1 MRRKKVLFVA
11 LICLGLGAIGVVAG
25 YNGLVRANEA
35 VNEAWSQ
42 VQNVYQ
48 RRLDLIPNL
57 VETVKGYA
65 EHEKSTFQAVTEARA
80 KVSRITQ
87 NVSAKTLNDPAS
99 FQKFQ
104 EAQEAMGGA
113 LGRLLLVAERYPDLK
128 ANENFLT
135 LQSQLEGTENRIA
148 VERRRFNEIVRAY
161 NTRIKQFPL
170 NMLSGAFGFAP
181 KAYFEAVKG
190 AENVPA
196 VKF

>member
-1 MRRKKVLFVA
+1 MNGRTIALTV
-11 LICLGLGAIGVVAG
+11 LICLAVAVISIVIG

-48 RRLDLIPNL
+48 RRFDLIPNL

-65 EHEKSTFQAVTEARA
+65 AHEKSTFQAVTEARS
-80 KVSRITQ
+80 KVSQVNQTITPQ
-87 NVSAKTLNDPAS
+87 TLNDPAS

-113 LGRLLLVAERYPDLK
+113 LGRLLLIVERYPELK
-128 ANENFLT
+128 ANENFLA
-135 LQSQLEGTENRIA
+135 LQTQLEGTENRIA
-148 VERRRFNEIVRAY
+148 VERRRFNEVVRAY
-161 NTRIKQFPL
+161 NIKIKQFPL
-170 NMLSGAFGFAP
+170 NILAAAFNFVP
-181 KAYFEAVKG
+181 KAYFEAREG
-190 AENVPA
+190 AENAPA

>member
-1 MRRKKVLFVA
+1 MSGKAVVFTI
-11 LICLGLGAIGVVAG
+11 LICVVLGALGVAMG

-65 EHEKSTFQAVTEARA
+65 EHEKSTFLAVTEARS
-80 KVSRITQ
+80 KVSQVTQTITPQ
-87 NVSAKTLNDPAS
+87 TLNDPAS

-113 LGRLLLVAERYPDLK
+113 LSRLLLIVERYPELK
-128 ANENFLT
+128 ANENFLA
-135 LQSQLEGTENRIA
+135 LQTQLEGTENRIA
-148 VERRRFNEIVRAY
+148 VERRRFNEVVRAY
-161 NTRIKQFPL
+161 NIRIKQFPL
-170 NMLSGAFGFAP
+170 NILAGAFNFDP
-181 KAYFEAVKG
+181 KPYFEAREG
-190 AENVPA
+190 AENAPA
-196 VKF
+196 VRF